1 MQFQSGGVYRQNQI
15 IASLTARYSR
25 FSIFSFYTYN
35 NARGDTSGVT
45 YTPSIAG
52 HAGLRLRSRQ
62 LRRA

>member
-35 NARGDTSGVT
+35 NAQADTQRRNLYAVDRR
-45 YTPSIAG
+45 PSR
-52 HAGLRLRSRQ
+52 LRLRSRQ